1 MELFILM
8 SFFFGGSSKKEV
20 DSVFEILQG
29 KDELQQSNI
38 TTLLTFDDSEINGYY
53 KINLLDFFQPGYAN
67 IRPKSFSVTI
77 INLNEDKTDSI
88 SGYYIHT
95 PIVDSELDLNK
106 LSQFT
111 NRFSFVKKFTLEN
124 KQPYLTYCDVDE
136 DDCITRVDIS
146 QVTNVNLTPNTD
158 AFMSLGALIFQ
169 LNRKDTGKV
178 NIQISIDL
186 FFSAK
191 KY

>member
-1 MELFILM
+1 MNYL
-8 SFFFGGSSKKEV
+8 
-20 DSVFEILQG
+20 
-29 KDELQQSNI
+29 
-38 TTLLTFDDSEINGYY
+38 
-53 KINLLDFFQPGYAN
+53 P
-67 IRPKSFSVTI
+67 R
-77 INLNEDKTDSI
+77 
-88 SGYYIHT
+88 
-95 PIVDSELDLNK
+95 IVDSELDLNK

-146 QVTNVNLTPNTD
+146 QVTNVNLTPSTD

>member
-1 MELFILM
+1 M
-8 SFFFGGSSKKEV
+8 SFLFGGSSKKEV
-20 DSVFEILQG
+20 DAVFEIMQG
-29 KDELQQSNI
+29 KEETQQSTI
-38 TTLLTFDDSEINGYY
+38 STLLTFDDSEINGYY
-53 KINLLDFFQPGYAN
+53 KINLLDFFQPTYAN
-67 IRPKSFSVTI
+67 IRPKGFTVDVV
-77 INLNEDKTDSI
+77 NLSEEKVNSI
-88 SGYYIHT
+88 TGYYIHT

-111 NRFSFVKKFTLEN
+111 NRFTFTKKFTLQN
-124 KQPYLTYCDVDE
+124 NQPYLTFCQTDE
-136 DDCITRVDIS
+136 DDQITSIDIS
-146 QVTNVNLTPNTD
+146 QVTNVNLTPSTD

-178 NIQISIDL
+178 DIQLSINL